1 MRRALALLLPL
12 GLSFATFVANAQ
24 IAFTPRISRYY
35 DNTLQRVV
43 AENLD
48 ADEDIDELNAQVTAG
63 LQALFGPSA
72 SISTTE
78 SELATNSDQVD
89 LSLGGASLT
98 VGLKNDRTQL
108 AFTLLKGDGMTDA
121 NQVVRQTMRFTL
133 AGFETDDLSVASGSG
148 HYDFERTD
156 FEFTVQHRLNEG
168 LSLIGGLRVE
178 QTDAH
183 YEATTQV
190 QMSNNA
196 INLLNILLGGPISIA
211 LADPSTLSVAVDAE
225 STLYS
230 LRFGAA
236 AFVPA
241 GEKGLFYVSGL
252 LQASREVGETG
263 TGTGTTGTAGAPPSV
278 ITPPRPVDETYY
290 GPDISVGYV
299 FRFGDHVDY
308 DVRYRATAY
317 FPESDSD
324 NPRVNHG
331 WSMGVSFWFGR

>member
-1 MRRALALLLPL
+1 LSLA
-12 GLSFATFVANAQ
+12 TVVANAQ

-43 AENLD
+43 TENLTF
-48 ADEDIDELNAQVTAG
+48 DEDIAELNAEITAG
-63 LQALFGPSA
+63 LQEIFGPSI
-72 SISTTE
+72 SFSTTE
-78 SELATNSDQVD
+78 SEIATNSNQVD

-98 VGLKNDRTQL
+98 VGLGNDRTQL
-108 AFTLLKGDGMTDA
+108 AFTLLKGDGVTDA
-121 NQVVRQTMRFTL
+121 QQVVRQTMLFTL

-178 QTDAH
+178 QTDLH
-183 YEATTQV
+183 YEATSQV

-196 INLLNILLGGPISIA
+196 INLLNLLLGGPISIS
-211 LADPSTLSVAVDAE
+211 LAEPSTMSVSVDGE

-236 AFVPA
+236 AYVPA
-241 GEKGLFYVSGL
+241 GERGLFYVSGL
-252 LQASREVGETG
+252 LQVSREEGESG
-263 TGTGTTGTAGAPPSV
+263 TGSGATGNAPPTLF
-278 ITPPRPVDETYY
+278 TPPKSVDETYY